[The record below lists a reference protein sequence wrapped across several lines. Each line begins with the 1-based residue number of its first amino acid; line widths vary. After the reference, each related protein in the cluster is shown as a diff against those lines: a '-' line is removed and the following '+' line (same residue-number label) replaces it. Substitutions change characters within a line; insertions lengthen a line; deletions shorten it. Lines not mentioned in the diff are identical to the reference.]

1 MAGKKLILDGW
12 YSIGTGHE
20 SDIDDLSREKFGP
33 RGTEPEYRR
42 IFLREG
48 LIDKEGEVTQK
59 GWDLLNED
67 IGKLERNV
75 FGWLRKSLDGARD
88 EGHGDSGDLIGG
100 FWFDAHNPKQLEIV
114 VVGVENGINESDFDL
129 DLLAW
134 KDLSD
139 FGTAIL
145 NVNIYLNVDK
155 EVLDKALAK
164 EAWER
169 TERQRDR

>member
-1 MAGKKLILDGW
+1 
-12 YSIGTGHE
+12 
-20 SDIDDLSREKFGP
+20 
-33 RGTEPEYRR
+33 
-42 IFLREG
+42 
-48 LIDKEGEVTQK
+48 
-59 GWDLLNED
+59 
-67 IGKLERNV
+67 
-75 FGWLRKSLDGARD
+75 D

-100 FWFDAHNPKQLEIV
+100 FWFDARNPKQLEIV

-129 DLLAW
+129 DSLAW

-139 FGTAIL
+139 FGTALL
-145 NVNIYLNVDK
+145 NANIYLNVDK